1 MALQLTA
8 YSRLPDRGEAQRSPD
23 SKEHPAYRPAYQGH
37 SGGWEAA
44 TASAVLGLA
53 TVVGT
58 QYKETGKQGR
68 KSLIPMARSFPG
80 FLRLHSC
87 IC

>member
-8 YSRLPDRGEAQRSPD
+8 YIRMPDRGEAQRRPD

-37 SGGWEAA
+37 SGAGRQQQLLQSWGWQQLWGHS
-44 TASAVLGLA
+44 TR
-53 TVVGT
+53 
-58 QYKETGKQGR
+58 KQGR
-68 KSLIPMARSFPG
+68 KSLIPTAKRFPG